1 MCTPML
7 ITTLFTLVKMYNQ
20 TKGPTAGEWIK
31 KMWCGYTMEFYSDIQ
46 KNEITVF
53 AEYRDAT
60 EDHHLTLTKTGS
72 EKSHI
77 SSLHGS

>member
-1 MCTPML
+1 
-7 ITTLFTLVKMYNQ
+7 
-20 TKGPTAGEWIK
+20 
-31 KMWCGYTMEFYSDIQ
+31 MEFYSDIN

-60 EDHHLTLTKTGS
+60 EDHHLIWTKTGS

-77 SSLHGS
+77 SSFHGS

>member
-1 MCTPML
+1 
-7 ITTLFTLVKMYNQ
+7 
-20 TKGPTAGEWIK
+20 
-31 KMWCGYTMEFYSDIQ
+31 MEFYSDIQ